1 MNDVLYS
8 ISTTPGVSIAVAG
21 LLFAMA
27 VVISCRASSKM
38 RESSSMQRTEH
49 RCFVMAFALI
59 VLLAAVFCVL
69 LDKHWVHWISFE
81 EKIPLYCV
89 VGVALQVVLTFSF
102 LDILNAFLNLVCRS
116 QKHDSSSSKK
126 KRLRVVSSPSQ
137 ICLVLVVTVAMG
149 LVFGIVFGV
158 YDVEDDSSQIRW
170 HKDNET
176 TFPMGMI
183 GGGITG
189 FSVYMCVVFNDVC
202 TRSSHRKGTN
212 DKFSTPRHKTGYS
225 NMPVRMSSASRYL

>member
-116 QKHDSSSSKK
+116 QKHGSSSSKK

-189 FSVYMCVVFNDVC
+189 FSVYMCVVYNDVC

>member
-1 MNDVLYS
+1 MFCD
-8 ISTTPGVSIAVAG
+8 GVCFDRTS
-21 LLFAMA
+21 
-27 VVISCRASSKM
+27 SC
-38 RESSSMQRTEH
+38 
-49 RCFVMAFALI
+49 
-59 VLLAAVFCVL
+59 CVL
-69 LDKHWVHWISFE
+69 CSLGQALGSLDKFRGESHSAVLCSRR
-81 EKIPLYCV
+81 
-89 VGVALQVVLTFSF
+89 GTQVVLTFSF

-116 QKHDSSSSKK
+116 QKQNSSSS

-202 TRSSHRKGTN
+202 ARSS
-212 DKFSTPRHKTGYS
+212 S
-225 NMPVRMSSASRYL
+225 